1 MRCSARKEKIL
12 DKEKIKAHALE
23 ISKELKKANP
33 YIKVEIDSMNLKV
46 IETIESFHFKLDD
59 KDAVYPE

>member
-1 MRCSARKEKIL
+1 M

-23 ISKELKKANP
+23 ISKELEKANP
-33 YIKVEIDSMNLKV
+33 YIKVEIDYKSVK
-46 IETIESFHFKLDD
+46 ITETVESFPFKLDD